1 MTPLLAYGALAIA
14 IVSEVCGTSLLQKSA
29 QFTRLWPTL
38 GMATCFVVSMFFLSQ
53 ALKLIPLGIAYAIW
67 AGLGIVLTAAI
78 SVFVFRMTPR
88 SLGAVRHRPDHQRR
102 AGHQPSFSE
111 RNALMTQSHHR
122 RKQPDLVRRNLL
134 EHAMRLAESEG
145 LSGVTVQAV
154 AAAAGVTKGGLF
166 HHFPSKQALIE
177 AMFADVMARLDADI
191 EAPHCRRQESERL
204 LHPRLCG
211 NHCSPAKPSASAR
224 RGRHLPSR

>member
-78 SVFVFRMTPR
+78 SVFVFRMT
-88 SLGAVRHRPDHQRR
+88 LDLW
-102 AGHQPSFSE
+102 
-111 RNALMTQSHHR
+111 ALFGIALIISGV
-122 RKQPDLVRRNLL
+122 LVINLL
-134 EHAMRLAESEG
+134 SQSAM
-145 LSGVTVQAV
+145 
-154 AAAAGVTKGGLF
+154 
-166 HHFPSKQALIE
+166 H
-177 AMFADVMARLDADI
+177 
-191 EAPHCRRQESERL
+191 
-204 LHPRLCG
+204 
-211 NHCSPAKPSASAR
+211 
-224 RGRHLPSR
+224 